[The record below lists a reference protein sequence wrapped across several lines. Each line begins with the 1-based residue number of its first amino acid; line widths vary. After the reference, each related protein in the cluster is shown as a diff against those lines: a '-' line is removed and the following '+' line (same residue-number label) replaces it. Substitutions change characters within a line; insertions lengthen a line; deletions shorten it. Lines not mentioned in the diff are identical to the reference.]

1 MKQQSASGDPPIEI
15 PFMPSTRL
23 PFSPI
28 GVLASGGLD
37 SSILIGHLLDK
48 GERVRPFHIR
58 FGSTWQ
64 DAELASLKSFL
75 AAFDSHRLQP
85 LVVLDMPVGDLYGDH
100 WSTTG
105 RDVPDEATPDEAV
118 YLPGRNL
125 LLIIKAALWCQLH
138 GIDRLALAPLESNP
152 FSDATPEFFAVL
164 EALLNRAETTG
175 LRLLRPFAELSKR
188 RVMQMGLNYPLHLT
202 FSCINPRG
210 DLHCGG
216 CNKCAERREAFRL
229 AGVIDRTRYLG
240 DGLARPS
247 PIDVRR

>member
-1 MKQQSASGDPPIEI
+1 
-15 PFMPSTRL
+15 MPSTR
-23 PFSPI
+23 PPSSPI

-37 SSILIGHLLDK
+37 SSILVGHLLDK
-48 GERVRPFHIR
+48 GERLQPFYIR

-64 DAELASLKSFL
+64 DAELASLRSFL
-75 AAFDSHRLQP
+75 AAFDSRRLQP

-152 FSDATPEFFAVL
+152 FADATPEFFAEL
-164 EALLNRAETTG
+164 EVLLNRAESTG
-175 LRLLRPFAELSKR
+175 LRLVRPFAKLSKR
-188 RVMQMGLNYPLHLT
+188 QVMQIGLNYPLHLT
-202 FSCINPRG
+202 FSCINPRS
-210 DLHCGG
+210 DLHCGV
-216 CNKCAERREAFRL
+216 CNKCAERRQAFRS
-229 AGVIDRTRYLG
+229 AGVIDRTRYLEG
-240 DGLARPS
+240 GLRSPS